1 QRDPDQGQPDRI
13 AHGDAAVHRAGA
25 LQWLRRRHLSPL
37 RRDRRHVYRRPRR
50 GERGGADQDRLR
62 LPHRPDRQVQ
72 PAAAHQRGAG
82 RRRPL
87 SRAGPVRLMTR
98 PMLAGIGGAV
108 VLVLVAVLAG
118 EYSTVDWLKVRSQLA
133 QERDSV
139 ESLRAQVDSLARVAR
154 ALENDPATQER
165 VAREQ
170 FGLIRNGEILY
181 RIVPDR

>member
-1 QRDPDQGQPDRI
+1 
-13 AHGDAAVHRAGA
+13 
-25 LQWLRRRHLSPL
+25 
-37 RRDRRHVYRRPRR
+37 
-50 GERGGADQDRLR
+50 
-62 LPHRPDRQVQ
+62 
-72 PAAAHQRGAG
+72 
-82 RRRPL
+82 
-87 SRAGPVRLMTR
+87 MTR
-98 PMLAGIGGAV
+98 PMMAGIGGAV

-133 QERDSV
+133 EERDSV
-139 ESLRAQVDSLARVAR
+139 AALRAQVDSLARVAR

>member
-1 QRDPDQGQPDRI
+1 
-13 AHGDAAVHRAGA
+13 
-25 LQWLRRRHLSPL
+25 
-37 RRDRRHVYRRPRR
+37 
-50 GERGGADQDRLR
+50 
-62 LPHRPDRQVQ
+62 
-72 PAAAHQRGAG
+72 
-82 RRRPL
+82 
-87 SRAGPVRLMTR
+87 
-98 PMLAGIGGAV
+98 MLAGIGGAV
-108 VLVLVAVLAG
+108 VLLLVAVLAG

-165 VAREQ
+165 AAREQ

>member
-1 QRDPDQGQPDRI
+1 
-13 AHGDAAVHRAGA
+13 
-25 LQWLRRRHLSPL
+25 
-37 RRDRRHVYRRPRR
+37 
-50 GERGGADQDRLR
+50 
-62 LPHRPDRQVQ
+62 
-72 PAAAHQRGAG
+72 
-82 RRRPL
+82 
-87 SRAGPVRLMTR
+87 MTR
-98 PMLAGIGGAV
+98 PMIAGIGGAA

-118 EYSTVDWLKVRSQLA
+118 EYSTIDWLKVRSQLS

-165 VAREQ
+165 AAREQ

>member
-1 QRDPDQGQPDRI
+1 
-13 AHGDAAVHRAGA
+13 
-25 LQWLRRRHLSPL
+25 
-37 RRDRRHVYRRPRR
+37 
-50 GERGGADQDRLR
+50 
-62 LPHRPDRQVQ
+62 
-72 PAAAHQRGAG
+72 
-82 RRRPL
+82 
-87 SRAGPVRLMTR
+87 MTR
-98 PMLAGIGGAV
+98 PMMAGIGGAA

-118 EYSTVDWLKVRSQLA
+118 EYSTIDWLKVRSQLS

-165 VAREQ
+165 AAREQ

>member
-1 QRDPDQGQPDRI
+1 
-13 AHGDAAVHRAGA
+13 
-25 LQWLRRRHLSPL
+25 
-37 RRDRRHVYRRPRR
+37 
-50 GERGGADQDRLR
+50 
-62 LPHRPDRQVQ
+62 
-72 PAAAHQRGAG
+72 
-82 RRRPL
+82 
-87 SRAGPVRLMTR
+87 MTR

>member
-1 QRDPDQGQPDRI
+1 
-13 AHGDAAVHRAGA
+13 
-25 LQWLRRRHLSPL
+25 
-37 RRDRRHVYRRPRR
+37 
-50 GERGGADQDRLR
+50 
-62 LPHRPDRQVQ
+62 
-72 PAAAHQRGAG
+72 
-82 RRRPL
+82 
-87 SRAGPVRLMTR
+87 MTR

-170 FGLIRNGEILY
+170 YGLIRNGEILY